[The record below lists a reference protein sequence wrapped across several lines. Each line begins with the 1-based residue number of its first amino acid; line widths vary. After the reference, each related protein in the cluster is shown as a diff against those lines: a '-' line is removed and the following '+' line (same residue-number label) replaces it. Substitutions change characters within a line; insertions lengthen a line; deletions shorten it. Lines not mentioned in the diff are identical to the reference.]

1 MDKYKCLKI
10 LPDDEMYIS
19 IIASWYFHEWGIA
32 EADTIDRIKGL
43 GTDNEEFQVL
53 LTLGGKPIATGGL
66 YNHVGLL
73 NKLPHLKIHK
83 HWLALVYTIPEY
95 RGNGAGSAICM
106 EIEKMAGDLGCSV
119 IYLFTHTAEN
129 LYQRLGWKT
138 VQRLILADKNIA
150 IMKRD
155 VL

>member
-1 MDKYKCLKI
+1 MDKNKCLKI

-19 IIASWYFHEWGIA
+19 IIASWYFHEWGIP
-32 EADTIDRIKGL
+32 EADTINRIKGL
-43 GTDNEEFQVL
+43 GTDNEAFQVL
-53 LTLGGKPIATGGL
+53 LTLDGKPIATGGL

-95 RGNGAGSAICM
+95 RGKGAGSAICM
-106 EIEKMAGDLGCSV
+106 EIERMAGNLGCSV